1 MEISIREATE
11 SDFDRVSSVF
21 LDELA
26 YHSDLLPDRFQTV
39 EETMTRKWFLDIV
52 QNQDKELIL
61 AQVGSNIV
69 GILHI
74 EMHKSPGLPFF
85 VPRSYAYVSDL
96 AVSRSFR
103 FRGYGRTLLKY
114 AIAWAKD
121 RGADAIELNVWAVNK
136 DAINFY
142 ERLGFEIVQRRMSLS
157 LDAEL

>member
-11 SDFDRVSSVF
+11 SDFDHVSPVF

-26 YHSDLLPDRFQTV
+26 FHSDLLPDRFQMV

-52 QNQDKELIL
+52 QNQDKGLLL
-61 AQVGSNIV
+61 AQLGSNIV
-69 GILHI
+69 GVLHI

-96 AVSRSFR
+96 AVSRTFR
-103 FRGYGRTLLKY
+103 FRGYGRNLMKY

-121 RGADAIELNVWAVNK
+121 RGADAIELKVWAINK
-136 DAINFY
+136 DAISFY
-142 ERLGFEIVQRRMSLS
+142 ERLGFETVQRRMSLG